1 MSHKSWLVFNLLN
14 LKGTQD
20 WLTVPASL
28 WDKFGEYRE
37 LKEFASNL
45 TVKNDIVERGIA
57 MVTEFINKVES
68 EEQRSALLPV
78 VEWHRDLI
86 KNTNKSSLKLC

>member
-1 MSHKSWLVFNLLN
+1 MFDLLN

-20 WLTVPASL
+20 LLTVPASL
-28 WDKFGEYRE
+28 WDKFREYRD

-45 TVKNDIVERGIA
+45 VVKNDIAEQGIA
-57 MVTEFINKVES
+57 MVTEFLNKVES
-68 EEQRSALLPV
+68 EEQRSALLQV
-78 VEWHRDLI
+78 VEWHSYRDLV